1 MVVEDVVVIV
11 VVVVVLRIDV
21 RLLRSIRSSGIV
33 IVVLDVVLGRF
44 SVQLVKMVLDT
55 SRGMMKMI
63 RKEKYQ
69 AVRTAS
75 VTNTGCLIQLEY
87 LRRKSENV
95 SLYQDSE
102 AATVNNSSRAQH
114 SLIYKFV
121 KAN

>member
-95 SLYQDSE
+95 SL
-102 AATVNNSSRAQH
+102 
-114 SLIYKFV
+114 
-121 KAN
+121 

>member
-1 MVVEDVVVIV
+1 VVVEDVVVIV
-11 VVVVVLRIDV
+11 VVVVVLRIDA

-95 SLYQDSE
+95 SL
-102 AATVNNSSRAQH
+102 
-114 SLIYKFV
+114 
-121 KAN
+121 

>member
-87 LRRKSENV
+87 LHNNT
-95 SLYQDSE
+95 
-102 AATVNNSSRAQH
+102 AASMKAMQTSKTKTV
-114 SLIYKFV
+114 
-121 KAN
+121 